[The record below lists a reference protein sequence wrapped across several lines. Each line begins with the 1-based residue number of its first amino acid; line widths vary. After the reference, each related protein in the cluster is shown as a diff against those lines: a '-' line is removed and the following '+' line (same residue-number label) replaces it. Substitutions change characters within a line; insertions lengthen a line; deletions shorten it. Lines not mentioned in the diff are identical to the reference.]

1 MLNMLIRRLF
11 TLFLVI
17 ASLVTIT
24 FTITNIIPAD
34 PARMALGV
42 EAGQEQVE
50 TYREKMGL
58 NKPLHIQF
66 IRYVNNLLH
75 GDLGIS
81 TVTRRPVLDS
91 LIIYF
96 PATMELALAGMLL
109 YIIIAIPVGIIAA
122 LNHNRPLDYGSRF
135 LTVLALAIPNFVLA
149 LVLQLIFAREL
160 GWFPI
165 DGRLDLTLTPPEFI
179 TGFLTIDS
187 LLTGNWEVLQDSL
200 NRLVLP
206 TIAIAAGRFAV
217 ATRFMRAGL
226 LEVMRE
232 DYIRTARAKGLTE
245 ILIVGRHAIKN
256 AIIPLITVLGL
267 QFGFMLGGIV
277 LVELVFNWPGLGR
290 FMIDSIFYFDFPA
303 LMGVTILLGIIYVLV
318 NFIVD
323 LTYQYL
329 DPRITLE

>member
-1 MLNMLIRRLF
+1 MLNILIRRLF
-11 TLFLVI
+11 TLVLVI
-17 ASLVTIT
+17 SSLVIIT
-24 FTITNIIPAD
+24 FIITNLIPAD
-34 PARMALGV
+34 PARMALGP
-42 EAGQEQVE
+42 EAGKEQIE

-58 NKPLHIQF
+58 NDPLPIQF

-81 TVTRRPVLDS
+81 TVTRQPVLKS
-91 LIIYF
+91 LITYF
-96 PATMELALAGMLL
+96 PATMELALAGMIL
-109 YIIIAIPVGIIAA
+109 YIIIAIPIGIIAA
-122 LNHNRPLDYGSRF
+122 LNHNKPVDYGLRF
-135 LTVLALAIPNFVLA
+135 LTVLGLAIPNFVLA
-149 LVLQLIFAREL
+149 LILQLIFARKL

-165 DGRLDLTLTPPEFI
+165 DGRLDLSLTPPEFI

-187 LLTGNWEVLQDSL
+187 LLTGNWEVLLDSL

-217 ATRFMRAGL
+217 AARFMRAGL

-245 ILIVGRHAIKN
+245 KLIVGRHAIKN

-277 LVELVFNWPGLGR
+277 LVEIVFNWPGLGR
-290 FMIDSIFYFDFPA
+290 FMVESIFYFDFPA
-303 LMGVTILLGIIYVLV
+303 MMGVTILLGIIYVFV

-329 DPRITLE
+329 DPRISLE

>member
-1 MLNMLIRRLF
+1 MLNILIRRLF

-17 ASLVTIT
+17 GSLVVIT
-24 FTITNIIPAD
+24 FIITNIIPAD

-58 NKPLHIQF
+58 NKPLHTQF
-66 IRYVNNLLH
+66 LRYVNNLLH

-122 LNHNRPLDYGSRF
+122 LNHNRFLDYGSRF

-165 DGRLDLTLTPPEFI
+165 DGRLDLTLTPPKFI

-187 LLTGNWEVLQDSL
+187 LLAGNWEVLKDSL

-245 ILIVGRHAIKN
+245 KLIVGRHAIKN

-303 LMGVTILLGIIYVLV
+303 LMGS
-318 NFIVD
+318 NN
-323 LTYQYL
+323 
-329 DPRITLE
+329 ITGYNLCICKFHR